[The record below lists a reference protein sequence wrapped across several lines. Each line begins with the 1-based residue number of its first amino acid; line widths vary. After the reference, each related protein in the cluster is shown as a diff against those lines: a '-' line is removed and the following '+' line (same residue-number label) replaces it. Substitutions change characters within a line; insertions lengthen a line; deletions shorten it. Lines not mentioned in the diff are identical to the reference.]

1 MDIKVTK
8 NNDVQ
13 TKHTKENRLTCINQ
27 FYCSKTYAKTIY
39 VTKISMGIKFGYK

>member
-1 MDIKVTK
+1 MDITVTK

-13 TKHTKENRLTCINQ
+13 NKHTKENRLTCINQ
-27 FYCSKTYAKTIY
+27 FCSKTYAKTIY